1 MSFFL
6 LTTAP
11 HEREIE
17 EGDMK
22 RHEAAVLAAILAGVT
37 LFGMT
42 LVAHGQEKAEQ
53 KGTKEAAG
61 FTISRTV
68 VGTGVE
74 NNEPVGAAETFPGTT
89 EKVYCF
95 LEAADI
101 AKDTEVSLVW
111 FHGQDE
117 KLKSTLPLKEGKRW
131 RTYADKN
138 LRGLKGDWKVEIKD
152 ADGNLLKEVKF
163 KVE

>member
-1 MSFFL
+1 MRR
-6 LTTAP
+6 
-11 HEREIE
+11 RE
-17 EGDMK
+17 
-22 RHEAAVLAAILAGVT
+22 AVALMVIFAGMV

-42 LVAHGQEKAEQ
+42 LVAYGQEKAEQ

-61 FTISRTV
+61 FIISRAV

-101 AKDTEVSLVW
+101 AKDTEVSFVW
-111 FHGQDE
+111 FNGQDE
-117 KLKSTLPLKEGKRW
+117 KLKTTLPLKEGKRW

-138 LRGLKGDWKVEIKD
+138 LRGSKGDWKVEIKD
-152 ADGNLLKEVKF
+152 ADGNLRKEVKF